1 MLVHNDYIKINHT
14 YIIFDYKL
22 ISLHKHEI

>member
-1 MLVHNDYIKINHT
+1 MLVHNDYIKINHI

-22 ISLHKHEI
+22 VSLHKHEI